1 MLTRILS
8 LTLLGLAIITP
19 REMTFAAAP
28 ATLPAGFTLLFNGK
42 DLTGW
47 HGRGH
52 VDPRSVW
59 ALSATAQE
67 AQRAKSRPEFEKH

>member
-1 MLTRILS
+1 
-8 LTLLGLAIITP
+8 
-19 REMTFAAAP
+19 MTFAAAP
-28 ATLPAGFTLLFNGK
+28 ATLPADFTLLFNGK

-67 AQRAKSRPEFEKH
+67 AQRAKSRRSSRSTGGSRTAPW